1 MHQNVF
7 KDASKGIKGCV
18 VITFLVILNS
28 SYFERWLNFKD
39 FFKDKSMKDN
49 KQESIQKKKIR
60 LPKKNKEPFF
70 WEFKSSSKS
79 YYVYTK

>member
-7 KDASKGIKGCV
+7 KDASKGIKVCV

-39 FFKDKSMKDN
+39 KSMKGN